1 MAQNVVPPK
10 SFQMKILQGVS
21 CNDVV
26 ETSWNFFFFFFF
38 SLFSIS
44 NLAIYRFIPVQC
56 IKIMLL
62 FYYYFIVVFKVSLK
76 LVPLSFQLRCKLL
89 NTHSWTIKLRQFEIR

>member
-26 ETSWNFFFFFFF
+26 ETSRNVFFFFSL

-62 FYYYFIVVFKVSLK
+62 FYYYFIVVFKVSFETSAF
-76 LVPLSFQLRCKLL
+76 VFS
-89 NTHSWTIKLRQFEIR
+89 IKM

>member
-26 ETSWNFFFFFFF
+26 ETSWNFFFFFFLF
-38 SLFSIS
+38 LFSIS

-62 FYYYFIVVFKVSLK
+62 FYYYFIVVFKVSFETSAF
-76 LVPLSFQLRCKLL
+76 VFS
-89 NTHSWTIKLRQFEIR
+89 IKM

>member
-1 MAQNVVPPK
+1 MAQNVEPPK

-21 CNDVV
+21 RIMLSKRRG
-26 ETSWNFFFFFFF
+26 TFFLFFS

-56 IKIMLL
+56 NKIMLL
-62 FYYYFIVVFKVSLK
+62 FHYYFIVVFKVS
-76 LVPLSFQLRCKLL
+76 
-89 NTHSWTIKLRQFEIR
+89 FETSAFVFSIEI

>member
-62 FYYYFIVVFKVSLK
+62 FYYYFIVVFKVSFETSAF
-76 LVPLSFQLRCKLL
+76 VFS
-89 NTHSWTIKLRQFEIR
+89 IKM

>member
-21 CNDVV
+21 RNHVV
-26 ETSWNFFFFFFF
+26 ETSWNFFFFS

-56 IKIMLL
+56 NKIMSL
-62 FYYYFIVVFKVSLK
+62 FHYYFIVVFKF
-76 LVPLSFQLRCKLL
+76 SFETSAFVFSIEIYTSKYTLL
-89 NTHSWTIKLRQFEIR
+89 ND